1 MPVITFYSL
10 PLTHMHIHTHT
21 YTHIHPKVKTLHLQC
36 LQLRKKII
44 IMQRGTSCMQ
54 FNLNKVKMPSFAYIN
69 AQDHTFKGQFPSHIM
84 AIHSLNIY
92 GVYPKS
98 NQQSG
103 KMPVTYIAICLLL
116 LHHKK
121 LCFNK
126 YHNDL
131 NFVFSHVHEFLHSLI
146 DSRIS
151 LIF

>member
-1 MPVITFYSL
+1 
-10 PLTHMHIHTHT
+10 
-21 YTHIHPKVKTLHLQC
+21 
-36 LQLRKKII
+36 
-44 IMQRGTSCMQ
+44 
-54 FNLNKVKMPSFAYIN
+54 
-69 AQDHTFKGQFPSHIM
+69 M

-151 LIF
+151 LIFWELSPEVYVSIFFVELALAQVISA